1 MDKQEF
7 NDVFDE
13 MLFEIR
19 KSFKFVRRE
28 MIEYIQDL
36 WRKNPK
42 GYEWEN
48 IETCREL
55 FLRYLVQE
63 LKPIKEE
70 EPKKIEERW
79 LQIWNRAFLTKFCTL
94 F

>member
-19 KSFKFVRRE
+19 KSYKFVRRE

-48 IETCREL
+48 IETCRTL

-63 LKPIKEE
+63 LKPVEV
-70 EPKKIEERW
+70 EPKKIEEIW
-79 LQIWNRAFLTKFCTL
+79 LQIWNRAFLTKFCIL